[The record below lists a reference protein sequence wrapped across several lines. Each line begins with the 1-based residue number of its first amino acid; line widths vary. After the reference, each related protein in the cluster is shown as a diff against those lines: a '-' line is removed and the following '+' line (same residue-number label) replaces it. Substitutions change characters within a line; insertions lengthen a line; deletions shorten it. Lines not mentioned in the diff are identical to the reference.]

1 MEATPD
7 AHSSI
12 VLNGRVRATIDSTS
26 NKRKDQHSYNKHK
39 IETHGFSVQ
48 YNKTNWSF
56 KNAILAIYT
65 LYSYYIH
72 ANLYHHDTVEC
83 SSFCST

>member
-48 YNKTNWSF
+48 CNKTKWSF

-65 LYSYYIH
+65 LYIVIIYMQTYTIMIQ
-72 ANLYHHDTVEC
+72 
-83 SSFCST
+83 